1 MKKVL
6 IVSYYSP
13 PLGTGGVNRA
23 FKFAKYLPQFGWEP
37 YVLTVKKV
45 AYFQYDYEKEREFSR
60 IKHLRTESLD
70 VARLSYL
77 LFRRNG
83 RKTADLGTTPAIA
96 RLARLFTLI
105 DPKSPWIPFAY
116 SAGLRLIRRENIQLI
131 FATSPPLSSNVV
143 GMLLAKRTGL
153 AYVADF
159 RDPFLDVYPPPTFL
173 HRTVLETAFRKIKK
187 RADAVTA
194 VTPAVVNALGL
205 EGAHVIEN
213 GYDPDDLPV
222 ISREKHEKKGFLLA
236 YAGSLLGR
244 EFSLLPLLEAVRE
257 MDDVSLLIVG
267 KIGEGYLRFIEDP
280 RLSGK
285 VEFREY
291 LPHREALRL
300 IAKADALWV
309 TQEKK
314 WTRNAVPSK
323 LFEYIGLG
331 KPILATVEGESEIA
345 NYISRFRLGITVS
358 PEKEA
363 IKRALIELKNGEHK
377 LDPSVIEY
385 FSRQKQTE
393 RLASIFEEVL
403 SSQAS
408 RS

>member
-45 AYFQYDYEKEREFSR
+45 AYFQYDPEKEKEFSR

-70 VARLSYL
+70 VARISYL
-77 LFRRNG
+77 LLRKNG
-83 RKTADLGTTPAIA
+83 RKTADLGTSPTIA
-96 RLARLFTLI
+96 RLVRFFTPI

-116 SAGLRLIRRENIQLI
+116 ASGLRLIRRENIQLI

-143 GMLLAKRTGL
+143 GMLLARRTGL
-153 AYVADF
+153 PYVADF

-173 HRTVLETAFRKIKK
+173 HRTLLDTAFRKIKE

-194 VTPAVVNALGL
+194 VTPAVVDALGL

-213 GYDPDDLPV
+213 GYDPDDMPV
-222 ISREKHEKKGFLLA
+222 LSRKEGEKKGFTLA

-244 EFSLLPLLEAVRE
+244 EFSLLPLLEAISE
-257 MDDVSLLIVG
+257 MEGVSLLIVG
-267 KIGEGYLRFIEDP
+267 KIGEGYRKFIEDP
-280 RLSGK
+280 RLSSK
-285 VEFREY
+285 VEFRGY

-300 IAKADALWV
+300 IGQADALWV

-314 WTRNAVPSK
+314 WSRNAVPSK
-323 LFEYIGLG
+323 LFEYVGLA

-345 NYISRFRLGITVS
+345 NYIEKFRLGITVP

-363 IKRALIELKNGEHK
+363 IKKALTELKRGEHK
-377 LDPSVIEY
+377 IDTSAVEH
-385 FSRQKQTE
+385 FNRRKQTE
-393 RLASIFEEVL
+393 RLASIFDGL
-403 SSQAS
+403 LPPQAS